1 MKKIILLVFLSLM
14 LMGCNF
20 NPLSSTPFSGLFG
33 GDNNSDSDFVLD
45 NDTVFDL
52 FEDDFGTGTQYD
64 DRFIEG
70 GNGDVGVG
78 DTDVSAGGEVDYG
91 PEPSATQDPAYD
103 KIGKMT
109 PAELHALAAIEIP
122 ALVLGGSSF
131 PFPDKQ
137 FGAMASPDLC
147 DHLHYH
153 GASGYT
159 LDRKIVNEP
168 SNSCGFDNA
177 VKTIT
182 VTGDE
187 MIEWFHNRP
196 RNF

>member
-1 MKKIILLVFLSLM
+1 MKKLIVLLILPFFLTACS
-14 LMGCNF
+14 
-20 NPLSSTPFSGLFG
+20 FSGTSWLGGLFG
-33 GDNNSDSDFVLD
+33 GGDTTNDFVTD
-45 NDTVFDL
+45 NDAVFDL
-52 FEDDFGTGTQYD
+52 FQDDFGTGTQYD
-64 DRFIEG
+64 DRFVDSG
-70 GNGDVGVG
+70 GGDVDVG
-78 DTDVSAGGEVDYG
+78 GTDVSADGQVDYG
-91 PEPSATQDPAYD
+91 PEPSSTTDPDYD

-109 PAELHALAAIEIP
+109 PDELHAQDAIEIP
-122 ALVLGGSSF
+122 ALALGGSLF

-137 FGAMASPDLC
+137 FGDMAGEDLC
-147 DHLHYH
+147 DHAHYH
-153 GASGYT
+153 GATGYT

-182 VTGDE
+182 VTGDQ